1 METVTFYLDM
11 GNGKMF
17 AANQVQVNLFKFL
30 EKLKLKSVPS
40 KTMYILQT
48 SHVTVAGTYT
58 ITGHVSVNGQ
68 GFTLQQ
74 ASATVSPPKPK
85 LYVVKTK
92 NFLQPSREDRKR
104 WQIQSK
110 VHSRNTSRR

>member
-1 METVTFYLDM
+1 M
-11 GNGKMF
+11 GNGKMY
-17 AANQVQVNLFKFL
+17 AANQAQVNLFKFL
-30 EKLKLKSVPS
+30 EKLNLKNVPT

-58 ITGHVSVNGQ
+58 ISGHVSINGQ

-74 ASATVSPPKPK
+74 ACATVKPPKPK
-85 LYVVKTK
+85 LVVPDKTK

-104 WQIQSK
+104 WRDLSK
-110 VHSRNTSRR
+110 AHSRNTGR